1 VPMQGNSMTDLRS
14 DTVPM
19 NHPEG
24 SAEDPVLQWLEF
36 KQLQQLRNLS
46 HSIRSLGFLWGFS
59 GLVAVYLGATMIA
72 AHGRDMS
79 LGLLLVPYGLV
90 TATVGPYSAWA
101 RPRWGR
107 VVCMVLCIPSLGQLP
122 YGTLLGVLSLM
133 ALSGAEPLF
142 SDHKIPHKEL
152 EAAFKA
158 RRP

>member
-1 VPMQGNSMTDLRS
+1 MIDLRS
-14 DTVPM
+14 DAVPM
-19 NHPEG
+19 SHSEG
-24 SAEDPVLQWLEF
+24 SAEHPALQWLEF
-36 KQLQQLRNLS
+36 KQLKQLRNLS

-72 AHGRDMS
+72 AHGRDTS
-79 LGLLLVPYGLV
+79 LGLLLVLYGLA

-107 VVCMVLCIPSLGQLP
+107 VVCMVLSIPSLGQLP
-122 YGTLLGVLSLM
+122 YGTVLSLLSLV
-133 ALSGAEPLF
+133 ALSNAEPLF

-158 RRP
+158 RRR